1 MEPTP
6 PVSLT
11 AAPALE
17 IRGLTKVYGAGTQ
30 ALRGI
35 DLTVPRGEFFGLLGP
50 NGAGKSTAI
59 GILCSLV
66 NKTAGAV
73 RVMGY
78 DLDRQRDAARA
89 CIGLVPQ
96 EVNFNHFERVEHIVQ
111 TQAGYYGLPHE
122 LAQQRTE
129 KYLRRLGLWDKR
141 QARAR
146 ELSGGMKRRL
156 LIARAL
162 VHEPPLLILD
172 EPTAGVDIELR
183 RGMWEFLRELNA
195 AGTTIILTTHYL
207 EEAET
212 LCRRVAMINHGRIV
226 EDGLVS
232 DLLARLHQETFVLTV
247 NGGQALPDLPGFTFR
262 RTDAQEV
269 EVDVPRDGRINAV
282 FEALNRSGIE
292 VLGLKNKAN
301 RLEEFFVRMVEA
313 QRDGAH

>member
-1 MEPTP
+1 MKPAP
-6 PVSLT
+6 PASLT
-11 AAPALE
+11 LSPALE
-17 IRGLTKVYGAGTQ
+17 IRGLTKVYGRDIH

-35 DLTVPRGEFFGLLGP
+35 DLTVARGEFFGLLGP

-59 GILCSLV
+59 GILSSLV
-66 NKTAGAV
+66 NKTAGVV
-73 RVMGY
+73 RVLGY
-78 DLDRQRDAARA
+78 DLDRQREAARA
-89 CIGLVPQ
+89 CMGLVPQ
-96 EVNFNHFERVEHIVQ
+96 EVNFNHFERVAHIVE
-111 TQAGYYGLPHE
+111 TQAGYYGLPPE
-122 LAQQRTE
+122 LARQRTE

-141 QARAR
+141 LARAR

-183 RGMWEFLRELNA
+183 RDMWEFLRELNV

-247 NGGQALPDLPGFTFR
+247 SGGEVLPELPGFSFR
-262 RTDAQEV
+262 RSGAQEL
-269 EVDVPRDGRINAV
+269 EVDVPRDGRLNVV
-282 FEALNRSGIE
+282 FDALSRGGIE

-301 RLEEFFVRMVEA
+301 RLEEFFVRMVQA
-313 QRDGAH
+313 QRDRV